1 MFAMLVMFGKLVM
14 FVMLVACS
22 AGQLLVFELSDWTDW
37 AVLGTEY

>member
-1 MFAMLVMFGKLVM
+1 MSAMLVMFGKLVM

-22 AGQLLVFELSDWTDW
+22 AGQLLVFDMADW

>member
-22 AGQLLVFELSDWTDW
+22 AGQLLVFDMSDWADW
-37 AVLGTEY
+37 PVLGIEY